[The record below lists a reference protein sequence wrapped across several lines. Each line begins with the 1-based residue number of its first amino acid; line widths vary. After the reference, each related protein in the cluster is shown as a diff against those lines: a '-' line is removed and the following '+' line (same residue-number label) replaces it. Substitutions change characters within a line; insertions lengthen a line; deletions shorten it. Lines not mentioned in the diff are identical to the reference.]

1 MLKAHFLLAIALA
14 AILTAA
20 LAAAAQEETA
30 AEALDD
36 MIEGE
41 LEIGRLLALA
51 PTEARRS
58 DKHWQRYR
66 KDRVA
71 ELSIMRALR
80 REGADGWPADDMW
93 SEFNRR
99 RIEAGV
105 SSIWVPKPRDPDE

>member
-1 MLKAHFLLAIALA
+1 MKALLPVAVAAVLLAGSPAVS
-14 AILTAA
+14 
-20 LAAAAQEETA
+20 QEIA

-66 KDRVA
+66 KDHVA
-71 ELSIMRALR
+71 ELSIMRAPR